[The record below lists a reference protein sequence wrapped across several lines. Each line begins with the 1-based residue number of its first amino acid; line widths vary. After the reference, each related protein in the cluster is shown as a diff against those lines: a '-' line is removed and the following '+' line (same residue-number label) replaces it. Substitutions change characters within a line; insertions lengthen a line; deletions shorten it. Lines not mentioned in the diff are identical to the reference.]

1 MARRHIVW
9 GVCLVLF
16 AAACGGDDEGADGC
30 TVFAAASLTDAFE
43 EIAAEVEGCTL
54 SFGGSSALVQQIED
68 GAPADVLATADERT
82 MAEVADDAEVFA
94 HNRLVLVVPAGN
106 PGEVA
111 GLADFARDDLFLG
124 LCAAEVPC
132 GKLGAEWL
140 AAAGVTPTVD
150 TYEPDVRSLL
160 TKLEAGELD
169 AGLAYATD
177 ARAAGDAVE
186 VVDVATPES
195 PPTAYP
201 IVGLTEEGGEFV
213 DYVLGSEGQAI
224 LADHGFE
231 P

>member
-16 AAACGGDDEGADGC
+16 AAACGGDEEGADGC

-132 GKLGAEWL
+132 GKLGTEWL
-140 AAAGVTPTVD
+140 AATGVTPTVD

-169 AGLAYATD
+169 AGLVYATD
-177 ARAAGDAVE
+177 ARAARDAVE
-186 VVDVATPES
+186 VVDVATPEA
-195 PPTAYP
+195 PATAYP
-201 IVGLTEEGGEFV
+201 IVELTEEGAGFV